1 MKNFTII
8 ARIIKVHLM
17 TETYNIIKIIKIIK
31 YIIRFHFL
39 IKMEVYTKQ
48 KYAKDKDQIIYIF
61 TYAKMDVLKYRS

>member
-1 MKNFTII
+1 MDF
-8 ARIIKVHLM
+8 
-17 TETYNIIKIIKIIK
+17 IKIIKIIK